1 MEIDPLSSAVSLIY
15 IEMLLPIIN
24 DKKKNKKKKNS
35 AFTLKNVKI
44 QSQTVAAGWTADL
57 LETPKASCP
66 SPGMK
71 VR

>member
-24 DKKKNKKKKNS
+24 DKKKQKKNNS

-44 QSQTVAAGWTADL
+44 QSQTVAAGWTDL